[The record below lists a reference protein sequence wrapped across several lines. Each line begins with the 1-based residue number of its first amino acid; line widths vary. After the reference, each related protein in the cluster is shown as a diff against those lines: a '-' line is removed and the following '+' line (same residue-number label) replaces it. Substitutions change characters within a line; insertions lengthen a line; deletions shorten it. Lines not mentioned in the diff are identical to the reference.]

1 MNEFGREIAVAGE
14 LIDNDQP
21 EAACNHFIAAVESL
35 DGKVDSDNLA
45 VIEHETKNVIASAFD
60 AFPDFT
66 IQCLAEL
73 HNKNIKDGA
82 TPEFVEFINDMKD
95 FTQNLINGN

>member
-1 MNEFGREIAVAGE
+1 MSDFEREIAVAAE

-21 EAACNHFIAAVESL
+21 EAGCNHFIAAVESL

-45 VIEHETKNVIASAFD
+45 VIEHKTKNVIASAFD
-60 AFPDFT
+60 AFPGFT

-73 HNKNIKDGA
+73 HNKHITDGA
-82 TPEFVEFINDMKD
+82 TPEFVEFIHDMKD
-95 FTQNLINGN
+95 FTQSMINSN